1 MIDVDE
7 CVEDDDYVTAVWVM
21 LENCFVRV
29 DGVRKGGGGTSLL
42 LWSKSCRRFFVV
54 VRSTRLYYDSCTRR

>member
-29 DGVRKGGGGTSLL
+29 DGVRKGGGH
-42 LWSKSCRRFFVV
+42 KSTVV
-54 VRSTRLYYDSCTRR
+54 VEEL

>member
-29 DGVRKGGGGTSLL
+29 DGVRKGGSQVYCCGRRVVGGFLL
-42 LWSKSCRRFFVV
+42 
-54 VRSTRLYYDSCTRR
+54 